1 MLVCGDII
9 PGMVSHLTS
18 EEKQQL
24 ELGKKLQQFY
34 NLGYSNKK
42 QAILFTFYK
51 GLASG
56 LGVIIGGTI
65 IVALL
70 LWLLS
75 QFGQVPL
82 IGHFTNSVRQTITT
96 NKNLKN

>member
-1 MLVCGDII
+1 MA
-9 PGMVSHLTS
+9 SHLTP

-34 NLGYSNKK
+34 NLGYINKK
-42 QAILFTFYK
+42 QTVLFTFYK

-56 LGVIIGGTI
+56 FGAIIGGTI

-70 LWLLS
+70 LWVLS
-75 QFGQVPL
+75 RFGQVPL
-82 IGHFTNSVRQTITT
+82 IGHFTNSIRQAI
-96 NKNLKN
+96 NANRSLKH

>member
-1 MLVCGDII
+1 MA
-9 PGMVSHLTS
+9 SHLTP

-34 NLGYSNKK
+34 NLGYINKK
-42 QAILFTFYK
+42 QTILFTFYK

-56 LGVIIGGTI
+56 FGAIIGGTI

-70 LWLLS
+70 IWLLS

-82 IGHFTNSVRQTITT
+82 IGHFTNSVKQTINTH
-96 NKNLKN
+96 KSLKN